1 MIGEGRKMRMP
12 GILKI
17 IALPAL
23 VMAASLAFGPGAARA
38 EGIRHSAADAAY
50 QIGPEDVLE
59 ISVWKNPEISKTV
72 SVRLDGKIS
81 LPLIGDV
88 RAAGLSPEELRDA
101 IVERLKEY
109 QSTAVVSVIV
119 QEIRSYKVY
128 MIGEVKTPGTYVL
141 KSRTTM
147 LQAIALAGG
156 FTQYA
161 SKNSMTLVRRKAG
174 GGEEKIKVRFDD
186 LLSDK
191 KDGSVILKP
200 GDTVFVP

>member
-1 MIGEGRKMRMP
+1 MKTPRFLMF
-12 GILKI
+12 

-23 VMAASLAFGPGAARA
+23 FAALSLLFIPGGAVVAGERQPPA
-38 EGIRHSAADAAY
+38 EASY
-50 QIGPEDVLE
+50 QIGPEDILE

-72 SVRLDGKIS
+72 LVRIDGKIS

-88 RAAGLSPEELRDA
+88 QATGLTPSELRDG

-128 MIGEVKTPGTYVL
+128 LIGEVKAPGTYAL
-141 KSRTTM
+141 KSRTTL

-161 SKNSMTLVRRKAG
+161 SKNSMVLVRQKQG
-174 GGEEKIKVRFDD
+174 GGEEKIRVKFDD

-191 KDGSVILKP
+191 KDGSVLLKP

>member
-1 MIGEGRKMRMP
+1 MRKP
-12 GILKI
+12 SIIKI
-17 IALPAL
+17 IKNIALPAL
-23 VMAASLAFGPGAARA
+23 VMAASLALWAGAALSQEQRQ
-38 EGIRHSAADAAY
+38 AATAAAY
-50 QIGPEDVLE
+50 QIGPEDALE
-59 ISVWKNPEISKTV
+59 ISVWKNPELSKTV
-72 SVRLDGKIS
+72 LVRLDGKIS

-88 RAAGLSPEELRDA
+88 QAAGLTPQELRDG

-109 QSTAVVSVIV
+109 QATAVVSVIV
-119 QEIRSYKVY
+119 QDIRSYKVY

-141 KSRTTM
+141 KSKTTL

-161 SKNSMTLVRRKAG
+161 SKNSMTLVRQKEG

-191 KDGSVILKP
+191 KDGSVVLKP

>member
-1 MIGEGRKMRMP
+1 MRKP
-12 GILKI
+12 SIIKI
-17 IALPAL
+17 IKNIALPAL
-23 VMAASLAFGPGAARA
+23 VMAASLALWAGAALSQEQRQ
-38 EGIRHSAADAAY
+38 AATAAAAAY
-50 QIGPEDVLE
+50 QIGPEDALE
-59 ISVWKNPEISKTV
+59 ISVWKNPELSKTV
-72 SVRLDGKIS
+72 LVRLDGKIS

-88 RAAGLSPEELRDA
+88 QAAGLTPQELRDG

-109 QSTAVVSVIV
+109 QATAVVSVIV
-119 QEIRSYKVY
+119 QDIRSYKVY
-128 MIGEVKTPGTYVL
+128 MIGEIKTPGTYVL
-141 KSRTTM
+141 KSKTTL

-161 SKNSMTLVRRKAG
+161 SKNSMTLVRQKEG

-191 KDGSVILKP
+191 KDGSVVLKP

>member
-1 MIGEGRKMRMP
+1 MIGEDKKMRKP
-12 GILKI
+12 SILKI
-17 IALPAL
+17 IALTAL

-38 EGIRHSAADAAY
+38 EGIRQAATDAAY
-50 QIGPEDVLE
+50 QIGPEDILE
-59 ISVWKNPEISKTV
+59 ISVWKNPELSKTV

-88 RAAGLSPEELRDA
+88 QAAGLTPGELRDG

-109 QSTAVVSVIV
+109 QAAAVVSVIV

-161 SKNSMTLVRRKAG
+161 SKNSMTLVRRKEG

>member
-1 MIGEGRKMRMP
+1 MGKP
-12 GILKI
+12 GILKF
-17 IALPAL
+17 IALAAL
-23 VMAASLAFGPGAARA
+23 VMAASLAFGPVPARA
-38 EGIRHSAADAAY
+38 EGLRQAADAAY
-50 QIGPEDVLE
+50 QIGAEDVLE
-59 ISVWKNPEISKTV
+59 ISVWKNPELSKTV
-72 SVRLDGKIS
+72 FVRLDGKIS

-88 RAAGLSPEELRDA
+88 QAAGLSPEELRDG
-101 IVERLKEY
+101 IVEKLKEY

-141 KSRTTM
+141 KSSTTM

-174 GGEEKIKVRFDD
+174 GGEEKIKIRFDD

>member
-1 MIGEGRKMRMP
+1 MKKP
-12 GILKI
+12 SILKN

-23 VMAASLAFGPGAARA
+23 VMAASLALWTGAAFSQEQRPL
-38 EGIRHSAADAAY
+38 AAAAAY
-50 QIGPEDVLE
+50 QIGPEDALE
-59 ISVWKNPEISKTV
+59 ISVWKNPELSKTV
-72 SVRLDGKIS
+72 LVRLDGKIS

-88 RAAGLSPEELRDA
+88 QAAGLTPQELRDG

-109 QSTAVVSVIV
+109 QATAVVSVIV
-119 QEIRSYKVY
+119 QDIRSYKVY

-141 KSRTTM
+141 KSKTTL

-161 SKNSMTLVRRKAG
+161 SKNSMTLVRQKEG

-191 KDGSVILKP
+191 KDGIVVLKP